1 MTSLSFT
8 RDYLKKIFP
17 FLAVLALLLGLSAA
31 FNTFF
36 SWKGIFVILR
46 VYLYSLSFLLIYN
59 AHTSQ
64 KSDFLENYQINIGI
78 KRGYLIYSFESKI
91 LPYAIIYVFVI
102 LFGLVSFVDVS
113 SNFNI
118 ALLKFFEG
126 KYTNLMMYCL
136 FLSLLLR
143 FQNSFI
149 QAAAI
154 FIISLISFFWA
165 DYWFQKNVDEGV
177 HYSVYKFIKLNIFFF
192 FVLWD
197 SSSRRMKLIKYV
209 SSAIAVSVLVFG
221 GSILFLKTTFDYSS
235 DIPAK
240 KEAGNILVRMG
251 YSAPLNFLAYNAYSQ
266 KNNEDLIKL
275 NRFFVAYNKTYPFS
289 NEEWNSIIFYGS
301 MQSAENA
308 AYLINCWNK
317 SINYKELVDFAFK
330 ASSSESSILEG
341 LNEYTVLTSKM
352 ITGNESYLK
361 DKISVSGKSFT
372 IWGIQVLGLSKNKE
386 SILYLVKYLTNIDKS
401 VSTVAYSA
409 LKNITGKDPARE
421 SNKNINSAEV
431 IKEFK
436 DIYLYRDTV
445 DE

>member
-1 MTSLSFT
+1 MTAFSFT

-17 FLAVLALLLGLSAA
+17 FLAILAILLGLSAV
-31 FNTFF
+31 FNAFF
-36 SWKGIFVILR
+36 SWDGIFVILR
-46 VYLYSLSFLLIYN
+46 VYLYSMSFLLIYN
-59 AHTSQ
+59 AHSSQ
-64 KSDFLENYQINIGI
+64 KSDFLETYQKNIGA
-78 KRGYLIYSFESKI
+78 KSGYLIYSFESKI
-91 LPYAIIYVFVI
+91 LPYAIIYIFVI

-149 QAAAI
+149 QAVAI

-165 DYWFQKNVDEGV
+165 DYWFQKNVDEGI
-177 HYSVYKFIKLNIFFF
+177 HYSVYKFVKLNVFFF

-197 SSSRRMKLIKYV
+197 TSSGRMKLIKYV
-209 SSAIAVSVLVFG
+209 SSALAVSILVFG

-266 KNNEDLIKL
+266 KRNEDLIKL
-275 NRFFVAYNKTYPFS
+275 NRFFAAYNKTYPFS
-289 NEEWNSIIFYGS
+289 NEEWNTIIFYGS

-308 AYLINCWNK
+308 AYLINRWNK
-317 SINYKELVDFAFK
+317 KISYKELVDFAFK
-330 ASSSESSILEG
+330 ASSGKSSILEG
-341 LNEYTVLTSKM
+341 LNEYTVLTSRM
-352 ITGNESYLK
+352 ITGNESYLM
-361 DKISVSGKSFT
+361 DKISESGKSFT
-372 IWGIQVLGLSKNKE
+372 VWGIQVLGLSKSKE
-386 SILYLVKYLTNIDKS
+386 SILFLVKYLTNIDKS

>member
-1 MTSLSFT
+1 MTVFSFT

-17 FLAVLALLLGLSAA
+17 FLAILALLLGLSAV
-31 FNTFF
+31 FNMFF
-36 SWKGIFVILR
+36 RWDGIFVILR
-46 VYLYSLSFLLIYN
+46 VYLYSMSFLLIYN
-59 AHTSQ
+59 AHSSQ
-64 KSDFLENYQINIGI
+64 KSDFLEIYQKNIGE
-78 KRGYLIYSFESKI
+78 KSGYLIYSFESKI